1 MRISWFQFKFNWGKL
16 PNPGGH
22 WSFKWVTFT
31 RRFLANVTK
40 RAGSLV
46 TNFNF
51 WEKTCSQMPSH
62 ILLFETP
69 WTAAHQAF
77 LSLTISRSLP
87 EFRSTVSV
95 TPCSRHILSYALLLL
110 PSIFP
115 GIRVL
120 PNESLFA
127 SGDQNTG
134 ASASVLPMSFQGWF
148 PLGWTGLISLQSRG
162 LWRVSYKTTVWKHQF
177 FGYPYPH
184 PASPP
189 TFPMLPHC
197 TGSPSHICVYFC
209 VPIHV
214 RHAHTH
220 GHSPSASPHLD
231 KDAATAVCYPMA
243 CALWEAN
250 SQTDKRA
257 YNVSSPGG
265 LLISPREDAVVPVS

>member
-1 MRISWFQFKFNWGKL
+1 MSRL
-16 PNPGGH
+16 
-22 WSFKWVTFT
+22 
-31 RRFLANVTK
+31 LAS
-40 RAGSLV
+40 AGQYV
-46 TNFNF
+46 
-51 WEKTCSQMPSH
+51 
-62 ILLFETP
+62 
-69 WTAAHQAF
+69 
-77 LSLTISRSLP
+77 
-87 EFRSTVSV
+87 
-95 TPCSRHILSYALLLL
+95 
-110 PSIFP
+110 
-115 GIRVL
+115 G
-120 PNESLFA
+120 A
-127 SGDQNTG
+127 S

-162 LWRVSYKTTVWKHQF
+162 LWGVFYKTTVWKHQF

-184 PASPP
+184 PTSPP

-197 TGSPSHICVYFC
+197 PGSPSHIRVYFC

-257 YNVSSPGG
+257 YNVPAPGG
-265 LLISPREDAVVPVS
+265 LLISPREDVVVPVL

>member
-1 MRISWFQFKFNWGKL
+1 M
-16 PNPGGH
+16 
-22 WSFKWVTFT
+22 
-31 RRFLANVTK
+31 
-40 RAGSLV
+40 
-46 TNFNF
+46 
-51 WEKTCSQMPSH
+51 
-62 ILLFETP
+62 ILLLLLFSHQVVSFATP
-69 WTAAHQAF
+69 RRGAHQDS
-77 LSLTISRSLP
+77 LSLTISGSLP
-87 EFRSTVSV
+87 KLMSMELL
-95 TPCSRHILSYALLLL
+95 ILSNHLILCCPLLLL
-110 PSIFP
+110 CPQSLLTSGYFSMSQLFTSCGQSIW
-115 GIRVL
+115 
-120 PNESLFA
+120 
-127 SGDQNTG
+127 T
-134 ASASVLPMSFQGWF
+134 SASILPMSFQGWF

-250 SQTDKRA
+250 SQTDKWA